1 MTSATR
7 WSTGRRYS
15 PTRCACIPGATA
27 DSWGR
32 SLRPRR
38 TDAGPVVGHQ
48 SSVAEPR
55 CRLVTGHSSRGIFP
69 RQTNR
74 RATMSVTEVGKKATV
89 ACPFCATLNRVDL
102 GRLADRPKCGKCGRP
117 ILLDR
122 PVAVTDATVDAVLGG
137 TEVPVVMDCYAEGC
151 GPCKIMAPI
160 LDEFAHDRQGEVL
173 VIKLDTD
180 RNQATARRFDIR
192 AIPTLIV
199 FRQGRE
205 AARRTGVIPRRELD
219 ALVGTSGPA

>member
-1 MTSATR
+1 
-7 WSTGRRYS
+7 
-15 PTRCACIPGATA
+15 
-27 DSWGR
+27 
-32 SLRPRR
+32 
-38 TDAGPVVGHQ
+38 
-48 SSVAEPR
+48 
-55 CRLVTGHSSRGIFP
+55 
-69 RQTNR
+69 
-74 RATMSVTEVGKKATV
+74 MSVTEVGKKATV
-89 ACPFCATLNRVDL
+89 ACPFCATLNRVEL
-102 GRLADRPKCGKCGRP
+102 GRLADRLKCGKCGRP

-137 TEVPVVMDCYAEGC
+137 TDVPVVMDCYAEWC